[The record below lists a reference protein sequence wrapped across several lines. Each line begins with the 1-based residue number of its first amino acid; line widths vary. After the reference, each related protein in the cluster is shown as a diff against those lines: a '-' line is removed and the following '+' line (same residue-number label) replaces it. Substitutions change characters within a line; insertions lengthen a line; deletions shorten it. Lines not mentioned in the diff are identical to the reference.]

1 LSTVDHYYRVAKD
14 TKKRVVGI
22 LLGTISKGQIDVTNS
37 YAVPFEEDEKNP
49 HIWFLDH
56 NYHEHMWAMFK
67 KVNARERVIGWYST
81 GPKIRPND
89 IEIHQ
94 LLKRYTPNPAF
105 VIIDVQPTEAGIPTK
120 AYVTVDEVEEENL
133 SLAQAQNERFVHI
146 PSVIG
151 ALEAEEVGVEHLLRD
166 VKDTNVSTMATQIND
181 KVLSLQSLTHRLFEM
196 HTYLENVLKERLPVN
211 HVILNQMQE
220 IFNLLP
226 NLNEDQLVKSFMVK
240 TNDMLLVTYLASL
253 SRSIVALHNLIN
265 NKLDYRSAENALE
278 EGEKKEKKDDKEA
291 ADKKKEEPVAAKK

>member
-1 LSTVDHYYRVAKD
+1 MVRNAVISHCNCDICCNCQFNFAGPQDSAALNAPIT
-14 TKKRVVGI
+14 
-22 LLGTISKGQIDVTNS
+22 TITGNNALIMHVLTRC
-37 YAVPFEEDEKNP
+37 A
-49 HIWFLDH
+49 
-56 NYHEHMWAMFK
+56 
-67 KVNARERVIGWYST
+67 ARERVIGWYST

-89 IEIHQ
+89 MEVHQ

-120 AYVTVDEVEEENL
+120 AYVTVEEVEEENL

-181 KVLSLQSLTHRLFEM
+181 KVLSLQSLTHRLLEM
-196 HTYLENVLKERLPVN
+196 HTYLDNVLKERLPVN

-226 NLNEDQLVKSFMVK
+226 NLNEEQLVKSFMVK

-278 EGEKKEKKDDKEA
+278 EGEKKKDDKKDDKES